1 MSFNIN
7 IPNEA
12 KWIIRELNILDY
24 EAYVVGGCVR
34 DSLLGNKPKDWDICT
49 DAKPENVRD
58 IFRIHGLE
66 VIETGLQ
73 HGTVTV
79 HFPSGNNYEITT
91 FRVDGKY
98 SDGRHPDSVEFV
110 SSITDDLA
118 RRDFTIN
125 AMAYNDNDGLIDPY
139 GGAKDLRMRLIR
151 CVGDPDERFQ
161 EDSLRILRAMR
172 FASVYRFQVV
182 YKTISAMDRNRSL
195 LHNISAERIRDEL
208 CKMLM
213 GDNALH
219 VLLHYRGIIAEI
231 IPELGECIGFE
242 QNNPYHKY
250 DVYGHI
256 AHAVSEYKGGDISIK
271 VALLLHDIGKPKS
284 YVTDEH
290 GRGHFYGHP
299 VVSHELA
306 KHILERLKFDN
317 KTRDEILE
325 LVLYHDV
332 DIKASRK
339 IARRLLNKIGADR
352 VKQLIEVKR
361 ADILSHSD
369 KAHGNRLETLYEFAS
384 IVDDVIAENECFKIK
399 DLEVTGHDICALG
412 VSGPMVGKIL
422 NHLLDRVIDETL
434 SNDHNSLMDE
444 ARTFIMNMEDSNH
457 GR

>member
-1 MSFNIN
+1 MNFKIN
-7 IPNEA
+7 IPKEA
-12 KWIIRELNILDY
+12 KWLIHELNVLDY
-24 EAYVVGGCVR
+24 EAYVVGGCIR
-34 DSLLGNKPKDWDICT
+34 DSLLGKKPKDWDICT

-73 HGTVTV
+73 HGTVTI
-79 HFPSGNNYEITT
+79 HFPGGDNYEITT
-91 FRVDGKY
+91 FRVDGEY
-98 SDGRHPDSVEFV
+98 SDGRHPDSVKFIDN
-110 SSITDDLA
+110 ITADLA

-125 AMAYNDNDGLIDPY
+125 AMAYNDDVGLIDPF

-151 CVGDPDERFQ
+151 CVGDPDKRFQ

-172 FASVYRFQVV
+172 FASTYGFQIV
-182 YKTISAMDRNRSL
+182 YKTISAMNRNRAL
-195 LHNISAERIRDEL
+195 LRNISAERIRDEL
-208 CKMLM
+208 CRMLC
-213 GDNALH
+213 GENILH
-219 VLLHYRGIIAEI
+219 VLLHYCGIIAEI
-231 IPELGECIGFE
+231 IPELSECIGFA
-242 QNNPYHKY
+242 QNNPYHEY

-284 YVTDEH
+284 YVTDER

-299 VVSHELA
+299 AVSHELA

-332 DIKASRK
+332 DIKVSRK
-339 IARRLLNKIGADR
+339 VARRLLNKIGADR

-384 IVDDVIAENECFKIK
+384 IVDDIIAENECFTIR
-399 DLEVTGHDICALG
+399 DLAVNGHDICALG
-412 VSGPMVGKIL
+412 VSGPMVGRVL
-422 NHLLDRVIDETL
+422 NHLLDKVIDETL
-434 SNDHNSLMDE
+434 ENDHETLIEE
-444 ARTFIMNMEDSNH
+444 AKKIIGGGGGD
-457 GR
+457 